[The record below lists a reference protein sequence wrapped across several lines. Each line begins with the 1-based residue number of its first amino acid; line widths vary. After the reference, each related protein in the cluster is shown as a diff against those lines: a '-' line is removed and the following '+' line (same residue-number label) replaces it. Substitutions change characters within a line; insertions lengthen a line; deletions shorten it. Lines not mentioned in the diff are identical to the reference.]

1 MAPRRSC
8 AKRLNLPGAARRLA
22 AQPSA
27 APHVTVASPVAPSP
41 AATAPAAKPPRSVE
55 PPVAACVQPATTSL
69 EPAATVARV
78 PVVEETPAAPAPNFT
93 SAETVRTREHAAEVQ
108 CPPDVTPASVTATA
122 SAVPAGE
129 AMPPATPVLAAP
141 SVHSPRT
148 AISAHRGRLRA
159 KRRAAAA
166 LARKAKHHRN
176 TISAPQQAISPSTSS
191 QPPAPAAA
199 PETVPVATVEA
210 PAAEAAVEP
219 TPDAAAPKIAQAGSA
234 ASKLKGPAAATV
246 VSSPP
251 ASPPISA
258 PHRSAISRIPK
269 KRKFFAELDDNVA
282 LPAAEATPPP
292 ASSERHLQASD
303 TAVDAPSVTAVPS
316 AVPPATPTAAG
327 AEVTK
332 KTSAVAD
339 ALHAPA
345 AARRMVT
352 RRTSKLHANGAAA
365 KLQRSRSNL
374 VSAQATLEAAPAV
387 IAPVTGRAP
396 AFSAA
401 TLTMPE
407 KPAAPTAPTV
417 AAPSVEPPQRSASST
432 PQSTAPHVTSAA
444 AVAPSGRATISR
456 ISKKRKHFFEEVDE
470 PPASDAAPS
479 VQGTSTVP
487 AVAHAA
493 ATLNST
499 GAAATITAAEPAAPT
514 VEAVVAHPAAAVA
527 VADVRATK
535 ATATR
540 ATARRRNMKRGR
552 LPPQAAVAE
561 APSAAEALA
570 SEATAPTP
578 VTPAVEATSAPVPE
592 AVQAA
597 EVEAPAELVGEA
609 VTTADA
615 APPVE
620 AATPPAAQR
629 KPRTA
634 KKKVKRLTAA
644 AIRRRELAAY
654 NRIPKRFRPPE
665 VPRSVLSTPAAE
677 PQSTPAPTDTPAAT
691 AIVEAAEVNGTPQPA
706 AVSATQAKSME
717 ATAEMRAE
725 GQTPAAVEAIVETP
739 AVELAQPPPGAS
751 TASAAAAVKPE
762 VPLTETTKSAA
773 PFAAPAE
780 EQCLMGQARVAT
792 KSMKVRIAQSIKK
805 RFFTALEDVPAANP
819 TEAAATETT
828 AAAVEAIES
837 SPQVAGDSTTVDAEL
852 TAAAE
857 EAVAPKSTRNAESK
871 AAPAT
876 SAVEEASTEAPQ
888 PMADHQPTE
897 TTSAEK
903 PPFKAVN
910 ALCTAGGALASESV
924 AGHTDAPVLA
934 QRKVVRVTNVREML
948 KAIRKAK
955 RAGKRGCSK
964 KRLSHGPLSQH
975 LATEVTGAVDK
986 VVNAE
991 ASSTAAEANLPA
1003 EVSDSR
1009 IHAPLPEE
1017 AEAVTSVEKTETPS
1031 ATEQQTVVQAQTAEV
1046 EAETYVAS
1054 TTTMATPE
1062 VTEARSTE
1070 TVDKEAVQP
1079 PEALQ
1084 HAEILLAPAQATV
1097 AAPVKDFLPRAFSS
1111 PSPARRQA
1119 AKQKIKKHAKLAAAR
1134 LNKRQTY
1141 TVSAAAPLAAVHAP
1155 AETIDAPLVEA
1166 VHAAAEP
1173 PVPPA
1178 EEASAATLVRRSA
1191 LVLPSGNVVVES
1203 FTDSEMVLRRTALDD
1218 SWDVGLR
1225 FDWQERTLAISSF
1238 PTFEETD
1245 KRSAHPFVHR
1255 FKSKPRWLLKEV
1267 NETNAAHMKK
1277 ALDSMSRSLTARFVF
1292 RHLR

>member
-1 MAPRRSC
+1 MAPRRSR
-8 AKRLNLPGAARRLA
+8 AKRLHLPAVARCLA

-27 APHVTVASPVAPSP
+27 APHATVASPVAPPP

-55 PPVAACVQPATTSL
+55 PPVATCVQPAATSV
-69 EPAATVARV
+69 EPAAIVARA
-78 PVVEETPAAPAPNFT
+78 PVVEETPAAPAPNST
-93 SAETVRTREHAAEVQ
+93 YAATVLTRVRTAEVQ
-108 CPPDVTPASVTATA
+108 CPPDVTPASVAATA
-122 SAVPAGE
+122 SAVPASE
-129 AMPPATPVLAAP
+129 AMPLAAP
-141 SVHSPRT
+141 VSAAPSAHSPRA

-166 LARKAKHHRN
+166 LARKSKHHRN
-176 TISAPQQAISPSTSS
+176 TISAPQQAITPSTSS

-219 TPDAAAPKIAQAGSA
+219 TSDAAASNIAQAGSA
-234 ASKLKGPAAATV
+234 ASELEGPAAATV

-251 ASPPISA
+251 APAPIST

-269 KRKFFAELDDNVA
+269 KRKFFAELDDNVT

-303 TAVDAPSVTAVPS
+303 AAVDALSVTKVASAVPSVTL
-316 AVPPATPTAAG
+316 TAAVE
-327 AEVTK
+327 EVTK
-332 KTSAVAD
+332 KTSAVAG

-352 RRTSKLHANGAAA
+352 RRTSKTHAKGAAA
-365 KLQRSRSNL
+365 KLQHSSGSL
-374 VSAQATLEAAPAV
+374 VSAEATLEAAPAV
-387 IAPVTGRAP
+387 IASVTRKAS

-401 TLTMPE
+401 TLTMAE
-407 KPAAPTAPTV
+407 KPATPTAPAV
-417 AAPSVEPPQRSASST
+417 AAPSVEPLQRSASST
-432 PQSTAPHVTSAA
+432 PPSTAPHVTSAA
-444 AVAPSGRATISR
+444 AVAPLGRATISR
-456 ISKKRKHFFEEVDE
+456 LSKKRKHFFAELEE

-479 VQGTSTVP
+479 VQGTSTLP
-487 AVAHAA
+487 AAAHAA
-493 ATLNST
+493 VTLKGI
-499 GAAATITAAEPAAPT
+499 GAATTIAAAEPTAPT
-514 VEAVVAHPAAAVA
+514 VEAVVAPTAAAVA
-527 VADVRATK
+527 VADVVETK

-540 ATARRRNMKRGR
+540 AMARRRSMKRGK
-552 LPPQAAVAE
+552 LPPEAAVAE
-561 APSAAEALA
+561 APSAAEAIS

-578 VTPAVEATSAPVPE
+578 ATPTVEATSASVPE
-592 AVQAA
+592 AVQGA
-597 EVEAPAELVGEA
+597 EVAAPAESIGEA
-609 VTTADA
+609 ATTADA
-615 APPVE
+615 ARPVE
-620 AATPPAAQR
+620 GPTPPAAQR
-629 KPRTA
+629 KLRTA

-665 VPRSVLSTPAAE
+665 VPRSVWSTPVAA
-677 PQSTPAPTDTPAAT
+677 PQSTPAPTD
-691 AIVEAAEVNGTPQPA
+691 VPA
-706 AVSATQAKSME
+706 AVSATQTKSME
-717 ATAEMRAE
+717 ATGVMHAE
-725 GQTPAAVEAIVETP
+725 GQTPAVVEAIVEAP
-739 AVELAQPPPGAS
+739 AVELAQPPPRAS
-751 TASAAAAVKPE
+751 TASAAAAVEPE
-762 VPLTETTKSAA
+762 APLTETTKSADL
-773 PFAAPAE
+773 FAAPAE

-792 KSMKVRIAQSIKK
+792 KSMKVRLAQSIRK
-805 RFFTALEDVPAANP
+805 RFFTSLEDVPAANP

-828 AAAVEAIES
+828 AAAVEVQVAVPQTRAAMEAIEP
-837 SPQVAGDSTTVDAEL
+837 SPQVAGDGTTVDAEL

-857 EAVAPKSTRNAESK
+857 EAVAPKSTLNAESK

-888 PMADHQPTE
+888 PMAAHPPTE
-897 TTSAEK
+897 TNPAEE
-903 PPFKAVN
+903 PSFKAVKP
-910 ALCTAGGALASESV
+910 LCTGGVAPDSESV
-924 AGHTDAPVLA
+924 AVHTGAPALA
-934 QRKVVRVTNVREML
+934 QRKVVRVTNVRDLL

-964 KRLSHGPLSQH
+964 ERLSHRPLSQH
-975 LATEVTGAVDK
+975 LVTAVTGAVDE

-1003 EVSDSR
+1003 EVSGAG
-1009 IHAPLPEE
+1009 IHAPLHKE
-1017 AEAVTSVEKTETPS
+1017 AEAATAVEETEAPS
-1031 ATEQQTVVQAQTAEV
+1031 ATEQQTVVQAQAAEV
-1046 EAETYVAS
+1046 EVEMCVES
-1054 TTTMATPE
+1054 TTTMAAPE
-1062 VTEARSTE
+1062 VTEVRLTE
-1070 TVDKEAVQP
+1070 PVDKEAVQP

-1084 HAEILLAPAQATV
+1084 HAEMLVAPAQAAV

-1141 TVSAAAPLAAVHAP
+1141 TVSATAPLAAEHAP
-1155 AETIDAPLVEA
+1155 AEAMDTPLVEA

-1203 FTDSEMVLRRTALDD
+1203 FTDNEMVLRRTALDN

-1277 ALDSMSRSLTARFVF
+1277 ALDSMNRSLTARFVF